1 MKPEIGKI
9 MTLSTSHITPSDD
22 SKLTK
27 DDGTTCGVV
36 FRLDGQGSGYLIHCN
51 EDLDPAR
58 FPNVNPR
65 DFYRDM
71 QQKGWSIALVDI
83 QAYAWKHGCEY
94 VRLDPD
100 AEEVDEL
107 HTYTW

>member
-1 MKPEIGKI
+1 MKPDIGKI
-9 MTLSTSHITPSDD
+9 MTLCTSHITKHDD
-22 SKLTK
+22 DKLMKNDITY
-27 DDGTTCGVV
+27 CGVV
-36 FRLDGQGSGYLIHCN
+36 FNLGDGSGYLIHCN

-58 FPNVNPR
+58 FPDVNPR

-71 QQKGWSIALVDI
+71 QQEGWSTALVDI

-100 AEEVDEL
+100 AEEIDEL
-107 HTYTW
+107 PTYEW